1 MEEEKL
7 CHICGK
13 KMKNDDLKCKKCGS
27 DSSEKIIA
35 DCRAMRYA
43 NSFILSAYVNLV
55 LTNQRL
61 LAFEDIKGALL
72 GGVQAGSANK
82 GLVGDLI
89 GAGFTAAIEKATER
103 APASGINGSIKFEAP
118 LSSITGVDYE
128 TKKNVTHTFINVT
141 GSKPLR
147 VVLGTSFDDEITGDM
162 FIETLLATACPG

>member
-1 MEEEKL
+1 MEEQKL

-13 KMKNDDLKCKKCGS
+13 KMNSSDPKCKKCGA
-27 DSSEKIIA
+27 DSSEKIII

-43 NSFILSAYVNLV
+43 NAFIVSAYVNLV
-55 LTNQRL
+55 LTNKRL
-61 LAFEDIKGALL
+61 IAFEDIKGALL
-72 GGVQAGSANK
+72 AGAAGGSANK
-82 GLVGDLI
+82 GIVGDLI

-103 APASGINGSIKFEAP
+103 APATGINGSVKFEAP
-118 LSSITGVDYE
+118 ISSITGVDYE

-162 FIETLLATACPG
+162 FIATLLATACPD